1 MICTWK
7 GTNLLMRVMLLRF
20 TIPNGTKNLL
30 TWRNTPL
37 VNFNY
42 DPFDDLVKSE
52 VDKALQYLLDHEMI
66 SMEWD
71 PDAEEM
77 VFYMTDKQ
85 RAMPKPDDWD
95 EKAP

>member
-1 MICTWK
+1 
-7 GTNLLMRVMLLRF
+7 
-20 TIPNGTKNLL
+20 
-30 TWRNTPL
+30 L
-37 VNFNY
+37 VDFNY
-42 DPFDDLVKSE
+42 DPFNDLVKSE

-77 VFYMTDKQ
+77 VFYMTEAQ

>member
-1 MICTWK
+1 MK
-7 GTNLLMRVMLLRF
+7 VSPLLMHGTLLRF
-20 TIPNGTKNLL
+20 TFPNGTKSLP
-30 TWRNTPL
+30 TWRSIPL

-85 RAMPKPDDWD
+85 RAMPKPDDW
-95 EKAP
+95 ESAP

>member
-1 MICTWK
+1 M
-7 GTNLLMRVMLLRF
+7 VD
-20 TIPNGTKNLL
+20 
-30 TWRNTPL
+30 
-37 VNFNY
+37 FNY
-42 DPFDDLVKSE
+42 DPFDDLVRSE
-52 VDKALQYLLDHEMI
+52 VDKALKYLLDREMV

-71 PDAEEM
+71 PDIEEM

>member
-1 MICTWK
+1 MARRTYLLG
-7 GTNLLMRVMLLRF
+7 GTPHWLISTTTL
-20 TIPNGTKNLL
+20 
-30 TWRNTPL
+30 
-37 VNFNY
+37 
-42 DPFDDLVKSE
+42 FDDLVKSE